1 MIYVCSDIHG
11 EYSAYLDFIN
21 SIFTD
26 DDTLY
31 VIGDV
36 LDRGSNAIDLIQDI
50 MQRSNVVMLK
60 GNHEKILADTL
71 EELCGTS
78 SENEIR
84 TIIDESLAIDRIG
97 QEETLLDFAKLNK
110 SQQRDIIDFINGLPL
125 YEELEIDGK
134 TYLLVHGGLPDF
146 SDIPVEWYEEDD
158 LLFGPHDYDETHYE
172 DTIVIVGHVPTR
184 FIHGATPDEIL
195 RRNDTI
201 AIDCGC
207 GFGGQLGVLCLDMD
221 EEFYF

>member
-26 DDTLY
+26 DDILY

-36 LDRGSNAIDLIQDI
+36 LDRGSNAIGLIQDI

-78 SENEIR
+78 LEREIR

-125 YEELEIDGK
+125 YEELETDGK
-134 TYLLVHGGLPDF
+134 NYLLVHGGLPDF

-158 LLFGPHDYDETHYE
+158 LLFGPHDYDITHYE
-172 DTIVIVGHVPTR
+172 DTTIIVGHVPTR

-207 GFGGQLGVLCLDMD
+207 GFGGQLGVLCLDTD

>member
-36 LDRGSNAIDLIQDI
+36 LDRSANSIELIQDI
-50 MQRSNVVMLK
+50 MKRPNVFLLK
-60 GNHEKILADTL
+60 GNHELMLAETL
-71 EELCGTS
+71 EDLCGIS
-78 SENEIR
+78 SESGIREI
-84 TIIDESLAIDRIG
+84 IEESLAIDKIG
-97 QEETLLDFAKLNK
+97 QEQTLLDFAKLSK
-110 SQQRDIIDFINGLPL
+110 SEQRDVVDFINDLPL
-125 YEELEIDGK
+125 YEELEVNGK
-134 TYLLVHGGLPDF
+134 NYLLVHAGLPDF
-146 SDIPVEWYEEDD
+146 SNIPIEWYEEND

-172 DTIVIVGHVPTR
+172 DTTVIVGHVPTR
-184 FIHGATPDEIL
+184 FIHGAIPDEIY
-195 RRNDTI
+195 RQNDTI

-207 GFGGQLGVLCLDMD
+207 GFGGQLGVLCLDTN

>member
-11 EYSAYLDFIN
+11 EYGAYLDFVN
-21 SIFTD
+21 SILTD

-36 LDRGSNAIDLIQDI
+36 LDRGANAIELIQDI
-50 MQRSNVVMLK
+50 MKRSNVVMLK

-71 EELCGTS
+71 EELCSVS
-78 SENEIR
+78 SDSEVR
-84 TIIDESLAIDRIG
+84 TIVDESLAIDRIG
-97 QEETLLDFAKLNK
+97 QEETLLDFAKLRK
-110 SQQRDIIDFINGLPL
+110 SEQREIVDFINGLPL
-125 YEELEIDGK
+125 YEELEVNGQN
-134 TYLLVHGGLPDF
+134 YLLVHAGLPDF
-146 SDIPVEWYEEDD
+146 SSIPVEWYEEND
-158 LLFGPHDYDETHYE
+158 LLFGPHDYDITHYE
-172 DTIVIVGHVPTR
+172 DTTIIVGHVPTR
-184 FIHGATPDEIL
+184 FIHDAIPDEIL

-207 GFGGQLGVLCLDMD
+207 GFGGQLGVLCLDTD

>member
-31 VIGDV
+31 IIGDV
-36 LDRGSNAIDLIQDI
+36 LDRGTSAIDLIQDI
-50 MQRSNVVMLK
+50 MQRSNVVMIK

-71 EELCGTS
+71 EELCGAN
-78 SENEIR
+78 SESYVR

-97 QEETLLDFAKLNK
+97 QEETLLDFAKLNT
-110 SQQRDIIDFINGLPL
+110 SEQRDIIDFINGLPL
-125 YEELEIDGK
+125 YAELEVNGK
-134 TYLLVHGGLPDF
+134 NYLLVHGGLPNF
-146 SDIPVEWYEEDD
+146 SDLPIEWYEEDD
-158 LLFGPHDYDETHYE
+158 LLFGPHDYDITHYE
-172 DTIVIVGHVPTR
+172 DTTVIVGHVPTR
-184 FIHGATPDEIL
+184 FIHGATPDKIL
-195 RRNDTI
+195 RRNGTI

-207 GFGGQLGVLCLDMD
+207 GFGGQLGVLCLDTD

>member
-11 EYSAYLDFIN
+11 EYGAYLDFVN

-26 DDTLY
+26 DDILY

-36 LDRGSNAIDLIQDI
+36 LDRGSNAIELMQDI
-50 MQRSNVVMLK
+50 MTRHNVVMLK
-60 GNHEKILADTL
+60 GNHELILADTL
-71 EELCGTS
+71 EELCS
-78 SENEIR
+78 VNSDSEAR

-97 QEETLLDFAKLNK
+97 QEETLLDFAKLSK
-110 SQQRDIIDFINGLPL
+110 SEQREIVDFINGLPL
-125 YEELEIDGK
+125 YEELEINGQN
-134 TYLLVHGGLPDF
+134 YLFVHAGLPDF
-146 SDIPVEWYEEDD
+146 SDIPVEWYEEND
-158 LLFGPHDYDETHYE
+158 LLFGPHDYDITHYE
-172 DTIVIVGHVPTR
+172 DTTIIVGHVPTR

-207 GFGGQLGVLCLDMD
+207 GFGGQLGVLCIDTD

>member
-31 VIGDV
+31 IIGDV

-60 GNHEKILADTL
+60 GNHEKILAETL
-71 EELCGTS
+71 EDLCGIS
-78 SENEIR
+78 SKNGIREI
-84 TIIDESLAIDRIG
+84 IEESLAIDKIG
-97 QEETLLDFAKLNK
+97 QEQTLLDFVKLSK
-110 SQQRDIIDFINGLPL
+110 SEQRDVVDFINDLPL
-125 YEELEIDGK
+125 YEELEVNGK
-134 TYLLVHGGLPDF
+134 NYLLVHAGLPDF

-184 FIHGATPDEIL
+184 FIHGATPDEIY
-195 RRNDTI
+195 RQNDTI

-207 GFGGQLGVLCLDMD
+207 GFGGQLGVLCLDTD

>member
-31 VIGDV
+31 IIGDV

-50 MQRSNVVMLK
+50 MQRSNIVMLK

-97 QEETLLDFAKLNK
+97 QEETLLDFAKLDK
-110 SQQRDIIDFINGLPL
+110 SKQRDIIDFINGLPL

-146 SDIPVEWYEEDD
+146 SDIPVEWYEEND

-184 FIHGATPDEIL
+184 FIHGAIPDEIL

-207 GFGGQLGVLCLDMD
+207 GFGGQLGVLCLDTD

>member
-11 EYSAYLDFIN
+11 EYGAYLDFIN

-71 EELCGTS
+71 EELCGAS

-184 FIHGATPDEIL
+184 FIHGAIPDEIL

-207 GFGGQLGVLCLDMD
+207 GFGGQLGVLCLDTD

>member
-11 EYSAYLDFIN
+11 EYGVYLDFIN

-71 EELCGTS
+71 EELCGAS

-184 FIHGATPDEIL
+184 FIHGAIPDEIL

-207 GFGGQLGVLCLDMD
+207 GFGGQLGVLCLDTD

>member
-11 EYSAYLDFIN
+11 EYGAYLDFIN

-26 DDTLY
+26 DDILY
-31 VIGDV
+31 IIGDV

-71 EELCGTS
+71 EELRGAS

-125 YEELEIDGK
+125 YEELEINGK
-134 TYLLVHGGLPDF
+134 NYLLVHAGLPDF
-146 SDIPVEWYEEDD
+146 SDIPVEWYEEND
-158 LLFGPHDYDETHYE
+158 LLFGPHDYDEAHYE

-184 FIHGATPDEIL
+184 FIHGATPDMIL
-195 RRNDTI
+195 RRKDTI

-207 GFGGQLGVLCLDMD
+207 GFGGQLGVLCLDTD